1 MAGRPRALFIA
12 PAMPALSGNGLAM
25 RLGMF
30 LEGLAAVAA
39 VELVVLPI
47 VGPAAASA
55 ALPEKLGI
63 VPAIVPVAGRADT
76 VFGLIGRSRS
86 RGRGPRPLASMA
98 GAALRRMSR
107 PRF

>member
-47 VGPAAASA
+47 VGPATASA

-63 VPAIVPVAGRADT
+63 MPVIIPVAGRADT
-76 VFGLIGRSRS
+76 VFGLIARIKEPRARAAAFGKY
-86 RGRGPRPLASMA
+86 GRGS
-98 GAALRRMSR
+98 LRRMSR
-107 PRF
+107 PRC